1 MTATLE
7 RFFGLAEHGT
17 DVRTEVTAGATT
29 FLTMA
34 YIAFV
39 NPQILSDAGMPFDAV
54 FVATCLA
61 AAFST
66 LVMGL
71 YANYPIALAPG
82 MGLNAFFAY
91 GVVLGMGHSWEI
103 ALGTVFVSG
112 VLFLVLSVLPVR
124 RWIIEAIPQGLKLA
138 IAAGI
143 GLFLGIIALRNA
155 GIIQASEATLV
166 TVGELTAP
174 GPILSLL
181 GFCAIA
187 ALAARRVP
195 GAALIGMLGVAV
207 AGLALGVSE
216 WQGIA
221 SLPPDPTPTLL
232 ALDIAG
238 ALQAGMIAIILTFLI
253 VDLFDTTGTLIGV
266 AHQARLLDDRGQ
278 LPRMQQALIADST
291 GTVGGALLGTS
302 PVTSYIESAA
312 GASAGGTDRPDRGRR
327 VGAVPRLPV
336 LRAAG
341 RLGPALRHGGGHPL
355 RGLSHGA
362 SAGGR
367 ELERRHRVRGRDHDG
382 HRHPADV
389 LHRRRHRTGLPDL
402 RADQGDGGPVAGM
415 LADADRG
422 GAAVRDQVRLAVEA
436 APAAAGTGPR
446 QRAVGMRP
454 VPAPRPGGRDHLV
467 ERPVARRPAEHF
479 ARPVGARHQ
488 PRRIPGPP
496 RSRDRGN
503 RVSR

>member
-1 MTATLE
+1 MTAILE
-7 RFFGLAEHGT
+7 RYFGLAERGT
-17 DVRTEVTAGATT
+17 DVRTEVTAGVTT

-91 GVVLGMGHSWEI
+91 GVVLGMGHSWEV
-103 ALGTVFVSG
+103 ALGAVFVSG

-124 RWIIEAIPQGLKLA
+124 RWIVEAIPQGLKLA

-143 GLFLGIIALRNA
+143 GLFLGVIALRNA

-166 TVGELTAP
+166 TAGELMAP
-174 GPILSLL
+174 GPVLALV
-181 GFCAIA
+181 GFCAIV
-187 ALAARRVP
+187 ALSARRVP
-195 GAALIGMLGVAV
+195 GAAIIGMLGVAA

-232 ALDIAG
+232 ALDLAG
-238 ALQAGMIAIILTFLI
+238 ALQAGMVAVILTFLI

-278 LPRMQQALIADST
+278 LPNMQRALIADST

-312 GASAGGTDRPDRGRR
+312 GT
-327 VGAVPRLPV
+327 
-336 LRAAG
+336 
-341 RLGPALRHGGGHPL
+341 
-355 RGLSHGA
+355 

-367 ELERRHRVRGRDHDG
+367 TGLTAVVVAGLFLACLFFAPLAGSIPPYATAAAILYVACLMARPLVDLNWNDVTESAAAIMTVIAIPLTFSIADGIGLGFLTYVLIKVMAGRRHECS
-382 HRHPADV
+382 PTLIA
-389 LHRRRHRTGLPDL
+389 
-402 RADQGDGGPVAGM
+402 VA
-415 LADADRG
+415 L
-422 GAAVRDQVRLAVEA
+422 L
-436 APAAAGTGPR
+436 
-446 QRAVGMRP
+446 
-454 VPAPRPGGRDHLV
+454 
-467 ERPVARRPAEHF
+467 F
-479 ARPVGARHQ
+479 AIKFAWL
-488 PRRIPGPP
+488 
-496 RSRDRGN
+496 
-503 RVSR
+503 

>member
-1 MTATLE
+1 MTAILE
-7 RFFGLAEHGT
+7 RYFGLAERGT
-17 DVRTEVTAGATT
+17 DVRTEVTAGVTT

-91 GVVLGMGHSWEI
+91 GVVLGMGHTWEV
-103 ALGTVFVSG
+103 ALGAVFVSG

-124 RWIIEAIPQGLKLA
+124 RWIVEAIPQGLKLA

-143 GLFLGIIALRNA
+143 GLFLGVIALRNA
-155 GIIQASEATLV
+155 GIITASEATLV
-166 TVGELTAP
+166 TAGELMAP
-174 GPILSLL
+174 GPVLALV
-181 GFCAIA
+181 GFCAIV
-187 ALAARRVP
+187 ALSARRVP
-195 GAALIGMLGVAV
+195 GAATIGMLGVAA

-232 ALDIAG
+232 ALDLAG
-238 ALQAGMIAIILTFLI
+238 ALQAGMVAVILTFLI

-278 LPRMQQALIADST
+278 LPNMQRALIADST

-312 GASAGGTDRPDRGRR
+312 GT
-327 VGAVPRLPV
+327 
-336 LRAAG
+336 
-341 RLGPALRHGGGHPL
+341 
-355 RGLSHGA
+355 

-367 ELERRHRVRGRDHDG
+367 TGLTAVVVAGLFLACLFFAPLAGSIPPYATAAAILYVACLMARPLVDLNWNDVTESAAAIMTVIAIPLTFSIADGIGLGFLTYVLIKVMAGRRHECS
-382 HRHPADV
+382 PTLIA
-389 LHRRRHRTGLPDL
+389 
-402 RADQGDGGPVAGM
+402 VA
-415 LADADRG
+415 L
-422 GAAVRDQVRLAVEA
+422 L
-436 APAAAGTGPR
+436 
-446 QRAVGMRP
+446 
-454 VPAPRPGGRDHLV
+454 
-467 ERPVARRPAEHF
+467 F
-479 ARPVGARHQ
+479 AIKFAWL
-488 PRRIPGPP
+488 
-496 RSRDRGN
+496 
-503 RVSR
+503 

>member
-1 MTATLE
+1 MTAILE
-7 RFFGLAEHGT
+7 RYFGLAERGT
-17 DVRTEVTAGATT
+17 DVRTEVMAGVTT

-91 GVVLGMGHSWEI
+91 GVVLGMGHTWEV
-103 ALGTVFVSG
+103 ALGAVFVSG

-124 RWIIEAIPQGLKLA
+124 RWIVEAIPQGLKLA

-143 GLFLGIIALRNA
+143 GLFLGVIALRNA

-166 TVGELTAP
+166 TAGELMAP
-174 GPILSLL
+174 GPVLALV
-181 GFCAIA
+181 GFCAIV
-187 ALAARRVP
+187 ALSARRVP
-195 GAALIGMLGVAV
+195 GAAIIGMLGVAA

-232 ALDIAG
+232 ALDLAG
-238 ALQAGMIAIILTFLI
+238 ALQAGMIAVILTFLI

-278 LPRMQQALIADST
+278 LPNMQRALIADST

-312 GASAGGTDRPDRGRR
+312 GT
-327 VGAVPRLPV
+327 
-336 LRAAG
+336 
-341 RLGPALRHGGGHPL
+341 
-355 RGLSHGA
+355 

-367 ELERRHRVRGRDHDG
+367 TGLTAVVVAGLFLACLFFAPLAGSIPPYATAAAILYVACLMARPLVDLNWNDVTESAAAIMTVIAIPLTFSIADGIGLGFLTYVLIKVMAGRRHECS
-382 HRHPADV
+382 PTLIA
-389 LHRRRHRTGLPDL
+389 
-402 RADQGDGGPVAGM
+402 VA
-415 LADADRG
+415 L
-422 GAAVRDQVRLAVEA
+422 L
-436 APAAAGTGPR
+436 
-446 QRAVGMRP
+446 
-454 VPAPRPGGRDHLV
+454 
-467 ERPVARRPAEHF
+467 F
-479 ARPVGARHQ
+479 AIKFAWL
-488 PRRIPGPP
+488 
-496 RSRDRGN
+496 
-503 RVSR
+503 

>member
-1 MTATLE
+1 MTAILE
-7 RFFGLAEHGT
+7 RYFGLAERGT
-17 DVRTEVTAGATT
+17 DVRTEVTAGVTT

-91 GVVLGMGHSWEI
+91 GVVLGMGHTWEV
-103 ALGTVFVSG
+103 ALGAVFVSG
-112 VLFLVLSVLPVR
+112 MLFLILSVLPVR
-124 RWIIEAIPQGLKLA
+124 RWIVEAIPQGLKLA

-143 GLFLGIIALRNA
+143 GLFLGVIALRNA
-155 GIIQASEATLV
+155 GIITASEATLV
-166 TVGELTAP
+166 TTGELMAP
-174 GPILSLL
+174 GPVLALV
-181 GFCAIA
+181 GFCASV
-187 ALAARRVP
+187 ALSARRVP
-195 GAALIGMLGVAV
+195 GAAIIGMLGVAA

-232 ALDIAG
+232 ALDLAG
-238 ALQAGMIAIILTFLI
+238 ALQAGMVAVILTFLI

-278 LPRMQQALIADST
+278 LPNMQRALIADST

-312 GASAGGTDRPDRGRR
+312 GT
-327 VGAVPRLPV
+327 
-336 LRAAG
+336 
-341 RLGPALRHGGGHPL
+341 
-355 RGLSHGA
+355 

-367 ELERRHRVRGRDHDG
+367 TGLTAVVVAGLFLACLFFAPLAGSIPPYATAAAILYVACLMARPLVDLNWNDVTESAAAIMTVIAIPLTFSIADGIGLGFLTYVLIKVMAGRRHECS
-382 HRHPADV
+382 PTLIA
-389 LHRRRHRTGLPDL
+389 
-402 RADQGDGGPVAGM
+402 VA
-415 LADADRG
+415 L
-422 GAAVRDQVRLAVEA
+422 L
-436 APAAAGTGPR
+436 
-446 QRAVGMRP
+446 
-454 VPAPRPGGRDHLV
+454 
-467 ERPVARRPAEHF
+467 F
-479 ARPVGARHQ
+479 AIKFAWL
-488 PRRIPGPP
+488 
-496 RSRDRGN
+496 
-503 RVSR
+503 

>member
-7 RFFGLAEHGT
+7 RFFGLAQRGT
-17 DVRTEVTAGATT
+17 DVRTEVTAGVTT

-91 GVVLGMGHSWEI
+91 GVVLGMGHPWEV
-103 ALGTVFVSG
+103 ALGAVFVSG
-112 VLFLVLSVLPVR
+112 VLFLLLSVLPVR
-124 RWIIEAIPQGLKLA
+124 RWIVEAIPQGLKLA

-143 GLFLGIIALRNA
+143 GLFLGVIALRNA

-166 TVGELTAP
+166 TAGELMTP
-174 GPILSLL
+174 GPLLALL

-187 ALAARRVP
+187 ALSARRVP
-195 GAALIGMLGVAV
+195 GAAIIGMLGVAA

-216 WQGIA
+216 WRGIA

-232 ALDIAG
+232 ALDLAG
-238 ALQAGMIAIILTFLI
+238 ALQAAMLTVVLTFLI

-266 AHQARLLDDRGQ
+266 AHQARLLDDRGR
-278 LPRMQQALIADST
+278 LPHMRRALIADST
-291 GTVGGALLGTS
+291 GTVAGALLGTS

-312 GASAGGTDRPDRGRR
+312 GASAGG
-327 VGAVPRLPV
+327 
-336 LRAAG
+336 
-341 RLGPALRHGGGHPL
+341 
-355 RGLSHGA
+355 
-362 SAGGR
+362 
-367 ELERRHRVRGRDHDG
+367 
-382 HRHPADV
+382 
-389 LHRRRHRTGLPDL
+389 RTGL
-402 RADQGDGGPVAGM
+402 AAVVVAGLF
-415 LADADRG
+415 LACLFLAPLAGSIPPYATAAAILYVACLMVRPLVDVDWRDVTESA
-422 GAAVRDQVRLAVEA
+422 AAVMTVVAIPLTFSIADGIGLGFLSYVLIKVLAGRRRECS
-436 APAAAGTGPR
+436 PTLI
-446 QRAVGMRP
+446 AV
-454 VPAPRPGGRDHLV
+454 ALL
-467 ERPVARRPAEHF
+467 F
-479 ARPVGARHQ
+479 AVKFAWL
-488 PRRIPGPP
+488 
-496 RSRDRGN
+496 
-503 RVSR
+503 

>member
-1 MTATLE
+1 MTAILE
-7 RFFGLAEHGT
+7 RYFGLAERGT

-91 GVVLGMGHSWEI
+91 GVVLGMGHTWEV
-103 ALGTVFVSG
+103 ALGAVFVSG

-124 RWIIEAIPQGLKLA
+124 RWIVEAIPQGLKLA

-143 GLFLGIIALRNA
+143 GLFLGVIALRNA
-155 GIIQASEATLV
+155 GIITGKRGDAGHRGRADGAGPVLALV
-166 TVGELTAP
+166 
-174 GPILSLL
+174 
-181 GFCAIA
+181 GFCAIV
-187 ALAARRVP
+187 ALSARRVP
-195 GAALIGMLGVAV
+195 GAAIIGMLGVAA

-232 ALDIAG
+232 ALDLAG
-238 ALQAGMIAIILTFLI
+238 ALQAGMVAVILTFLI

-278 LPRMQQALIADST
+278 LPNMQRALIADST

-312 GASAGGTDRPDRGRR
+312 GT
-327 VGAVPRLPV
+327 
-336 LRAAG
+336 
-341 RLGPALRHGGGHPL
+341 
-355 RGLSHGA
+355 

-367 ELERRHRVRGRDHDG
+367 TGLTAVVVAGLFLACLFFAPLAGSIPPYATAAAILYVACLMARPLVDLNWNDVTESAAAIMTVIAIPLTFSIADGIGLGFLTYVLIKVMAGRRHECS
-382 HRHPADV
+382 PTLIA
-389 LHRRRHRTGLPDL
+389 
-402 RADQGDGGPVAGM
+402 VA
-415 LADADRG
+415 L
-422 GAAVRDQVRLAVEA
+422 L
-436 APAAAGTGPR
+436 
-446 QRAVGMRP
+446 
-454 VPAPRPGGRDHLV
+454 
-467 ERPVARRPAEHF
+467 F
-479 ARPVGARHQ
+479 AIKFAWL
-488 PRRIPGPP
+488 
-496 RSRDRGN
+496 
-503 RVSR
+503 

>member
-1 MTATLE
+1 MTAILE
-7 RFFGLAEHGT
+7 RYFGLAERGT
-17 DVRTEVTAGATT
+17 DVRTEVTAGVTT

-91 GVVLGMGHSWEI
+91 GVVLGMGHSWEV

-112 VLFLVLSVLPVR
+112 VLFLILSVLPVR
-124 RWIIEAIPQGLKLA
+124 RWIVEAIPQGLKLA

-143 GLFLGIIALRNA
+143 GLFLGVIALRNA

-166 TVGELTAP
+166 TAGELMTP
-174 GPILSLL
+174 GPLL
-181 GFCAIA
+181 ALVGFCAIA
-187 ALAARRVP
+187 ALSARRVP
-195 GAALIGMLGVAV
+195 GAAIIGMLGVTI
-207 AGLALGVSE
+207 AGLGLGVSE

-238 ALQAGMIAIILTFLI
+238 ALQASMLAVILTFLI

-266 AHQARLLDDRGQ
+266 AHQARLLDDRGR
-278 LPRMQQALIADST
+278 LPNMQRALIADST

-312 GASAGGTDRPDRGRR
+312 GASAGG
-327 VGAVPRLPV
+327 
-336 LRAAG
+336 
-341 RLGPALRHGGGHPL
+341 
-355 RGLSHGA
+355 
-362 SAGGR
+362 
-367 ELERRHRVRGRDHDG
+367 
-382 HRHPADV
+382 
-389 LHRRRHRTGLPDL
+389 RTGLT
-402 RADQGDGGPVAGM
+402 AVVVAGLF
-415 LADADRG
+415 LACLFLSPLAGSVPPYATAAAILYVACLMVRPLVDVKWDDVTESA
-422 GAAVRDQVRLAVEA
+422 AAVMTVIAIPLTFSIADGIGLGFLTYVLIKVMAGRRHECSPTLIAVA
-436 APAAAGTGPR
+436 LLF
-446 QRAVGMRP
+446 AVK
-454 VPAPRPGGRDHLV
+454 
-467 ERPVARRPAEHF
+467 F
-479 ARPVGARHQ
+479 AWL
-488 PRRIPGPP
+488 
-496 RSRDRGN
+496 
-503 RVSR
+503 

>member
-7 RFFGLAEHGT
+7 RFFGLAQRGT
-17 DVRTEVTAGATT
+17 DVRTEVTAGMTT

-91 GVVLGMGHSWEI
+91 GVVLGMGHPWEV
-103 ALGTVFVSG
+103 ALGAVFVSG
-112 VLFLVLSVLPVR
+112 VLFLLLSVLPVR
-124 RWIIEAIPQGLKLA
+124 RWIVEAIPQGLKLA

-143 GLFLGIIALRNA
+143 GLFLGVIALRNA

-166 TVGELTAP
+166 TAGELMTP
-174 GPILSLL
+174 GPLLALL

-187 ALAARRVP
+187 ALSARRVP
-195 GAALIGMLGVAV
+195 GAAIIGMLGVAA

-216 WQGIA
+216 WRGIA

-232 ALDIAG
+232 ALDLAG
-238 ALQAGMIAIILTFLI
+238 ALQAAMLTVVLTFLI

-266 AHQARLLDDRGQ
+266 AHQARLLDDRGR
-278 LPRMQQALIADST
+278 LPHMRRALIADST
-291 GTVGGALLGTS
+291 GTVAGALLGTS

-312 GASAGGTDRPDRGRR
+312 GASAGG
-327 VGAVPRLPV
+327 
-336 LRAAG
+336 
-341 RLGPALRHGGGHPL
+341 
-355 RGLSHGA
+355 
-362 SAGGR
+362 
-367 ELERRHRVRGRDHDG
+367 
-382 HRHPADV
+382 
-389 LHRRRHRTGLPDL
+389 RTGLT
-402 RADQGDGGPVAGM
+402 AVVVAGLF
-415 LADADRG
+415 LACLFLAPLAGSIPPYATAAAILYVACLMVRPLVDVDWRDVTESA
-422 GAAVRDQVRLAVEA
+422 AAVMTVVAIPLTFSIADGIGLGFLSYVLIKVLAGRRRECS
-436 APAAAGTGPR
+436 PTLI
-446 QRAVGMRP
+446 AV
-454 VPAPRPGGRDHLV
+454 ALL
-467 ERPVARRPAEHF
+467 F
-479 ARPVGARHQ
+479 AVKFAWL
-488 PRRIPGPP
+488 
-496 RSRDRGN
+496 
-503 RVSR
+503 